1 MQTYLNKS
9 LPFDQAFRS
18 RIFLLVMFTSVGLFV
33 LAREANAQW
42 FMFGRPQHKYEQCI
56 ELYDGKEFEE
66 ARACI
71 REFLADYPN
80 SRWVEHLQFLE
91 AKLETNVSEA
101 RVKMHRFVQEFPE
114 GPYSAEANYSLGQL
128 AELTADYPEAERFY
142 MRVYEYFPTSELRDE
157 SALQAAKTLLLSGDA
172 ESARVRLSTY
182 LATQPEKPWRSRAK
196 ELYADALF
204 DAGDFQ
210 LAQQEYKE
218 IISEA
223 SSPKD
228 ASPEYYLK
236 IAGIYESMEND
247 RASLQAYS
255 RFLTIFPTAD
265 QKPAVER
272 KMAALAL
279 QLRVNLSIN
288 GRPHI
293 IEAGLFESKHNAMR
307 LVSRLKRLGYQAY
320 TVTRNIDHA
329 EFVSVRLGP
338 YESRDSAL
346 ATADRLSEEAGLDV
360 TLLPHGGSF

>member
-1 MQTYLNKS
+1 MQIYINKS
-9 LPFDQAFRS
+9 GAFDQAFRS
-18 RIFLLVMFTSVGLFV
+18 RILLLVMFASVGLFV
-33 LAREANAQW
+33 LSREANAQW
-42 FMFGRPQHKYEQCI
+42 FLFGRPQNKYDQCI
-56 ELYDGKEFEE
+56 ELSDKKEFEE

-71 REFLADYPN
+71 QEFLADYPN

-91 AKLETNVSEA
+91 AKLDTNVSEA
-101 RVKMHRFVQEFPE
+101 RMKMHRFVQEFPQ

-128 AELTADYPEAERFY
+128 AELTADYAEAEKFY
-142 MRVYEYFPTSELRDE
+142 MRVYDYFPTSILRDE
-157 SALQAAKTLLLSGDA
+157 AALQAAKTLLLIGDA
-172 ESARVRLSTY
+172 ESARVRLSNY
-182 LATQPEKPWRSRAK
+182 LETQPENPWLSRAK
-196 ELYADALF
+196 ILYADALF

-218 IISEA
+218 IISAA
-223 SSPKD
+223 SSPED

-236 IAGIYESMEND
+236 IAGIYESMENY

-265 QKPAVER
+265 QKPAVEH
-272 KMAALAL
+272 KMAALAS
-279 QLRVNLSIN
+279 QLNVNLSIN

-293 IEAGLFESKHNAMR
+293 IEAGLFESKHNAMS

-329 EFVSVRLGP
+329 EFFSVRLGP